1 MIKILSVFVPLI
13 FIGLWMVIKSRA
25 GRHSAA
31 AVFLTERT
39 ALEARE
45 TGPAMD
51 GSERRSE
58 LVLVSPG
65 LLRNVFWF

>member
-31 AVFLTERT
+31 VFLMERT

>member
-13 FIGLWMVIKSRA
+13 FIGLWMVIKNRA
-25 GRHSAA
+25 GRHSA